1 MVSNQYEE
9 LAARITRIEERL
21 HALEHSRSS
30 GREPAPSGSEVEL
43 NARLGADSV
52 SSAAT
57 HLGRILLIF
66 GGAYLLRAITDY
78 GFIPTGAGIF
88 AGALYAVL
96 WLYIAYRNA
105 AEHRVLGIL
114 YGSASVLLFLPL
126 LVEAVTHFGLLSGPQ
141 SAAALMVF
149 CAIALAVAVRR
160 ELRVL
165 AWLAIL
171 GTIATSLLLFQ
182 ASHAAL
188 TFTAVL
194 LALAFASLWIVY
206 SRSWRGLQWISAA
219 GALAGLV
226 LLAVVSTHEEWG
238 VSPDAAFYM
247 GMLMWGGYLISFAV
261 RTHVLD
267 REPGIF
273 EAVEAVLASAVVFG
287 IALQVAAVRPA
298 FIAVIGIAGLG
309 IGVLAYLMAFT
320 KRVRVRRGPSFYLY
334 SSLGLAL
341 VIGGSALL
349 LAPPTAAVVWS
360 LMAVAAAWVSGRQR
374 RVSLSLHCTVLL
386 VAASAASGALATG
399 LHAFV
404 GALSIWPSISPAQ
417 WITAAAA
424 VACLFIPIAQ
434 RSERWGVAAGL
445 PQLIVLVLS
454 IWVVGGLMVGVL
466 APLVAHVPGAAADTG
481 AIATLRTAVLAAA
494 AVVLAFASR
503 FNRWPE
509 ARWLAYP
516 VLATIGIKL
525 VFEDFPGGRP
535 LTLFMALALVG
546 VALLL
551 VPRLLPRREPAA
563 DDGAVRTSGD
573 TLTH

>member
-1 MVSNQYEE
+1 MVSNRFEE
-9 LAARITRIEERL
+9 LEGRIGRIEKRL
-21 HALEHSRSS
+21 QALEDSRSS
-30 GREPAPSGSEVEL
+30 DGEFAPSAPETEL
-43 NARLGADSV
+43 DARLGSDSI
-52 SSAAT
+52 STAAT
-57 HLGRILLIF
+57 HLGRFLLIF

-78 GFIPTGAGIF
+78 GFIPTGIGIL

-105 AEHRVLGIL
+105 VEHHVLGIL

-141 SAAALMVF
+141 SAAALMAF

-160 ELRVL
+160 DLRVL
-165 AWLAIL
+165 AWLATL
-171 GTIATSLLLFQ
+171 GTIATSLVLFQ
-182 ASHAAL
+182 ASHSAL

-194 LALAFASLWIVY
+194 LALAFVSLWIVY

-226 LLAVVSTHEEWG
+226 LLAVVSTHEGWG

-287 IALQVAAVRPA
+287 IALRVAAVRPG
-298 FIAVIGIAGLG
+298 FIVVIGFSALAIGL
-309 IGVLAYLMAFT
+309 VAYRLAFT
-320 KRVRVRRGPSFYLY
+320 ARVRARRGPSFYLY

-349 LAPPTAAVVWS
+349 LAPASAAVVWA

-374 RVSLSLHCTVLL
+374 RVSLSLQCTILL
-386 VAASAASGALATG
+386 LAASVASGALATG

-404 GALSIWPSISPAQ
+404 GALSSWPHISPAQ
-417 WITAAAA
+417 WVSAAAA
-424 VACLFIPIAQ
+424 VACLFIPVAQ

-466 APLVAHVPGAAADTG
+466 APLVAHVPGPEADTG
-481 AIATLRTAVLAAA
+481 AVATLRTAVLAAA

-516 VLATIGIKL
+516 VLATTGVKL

-563 DDGAVRTSGD
+563 DEQAARTSGD